1 MEMKEMIAR
10 INFLAR
16 KKRTVGLTES
26 ELIEQKEL
34 YEMYLGNIR
43 AQVKQKLDSITFV
56 DKEDPVLW
64 IRKTRY
70 STDVYFR
77 TRHHLLRRRLPA
89 RHQ

>member
-1 MEMKEMIAR
+1 MNMQEMIAR

-16 KKRTVGLTES
+16 KKRTEGLTEG

-34 YEMYLGNIR
+34 YELYLGNIR

-56 DKEDPVLW
+56 DKN
-64 IRKTRY
+64 RRC
-70 STDVYFR
+70 STDVYSW
-77 TRHHLLRRRLPA
+77 TRNHLLRRRIFA

>member
-16 KKRTVGLTES
+16 KKRTTGLTES

-34 YEMYLGNIR
+34 YEMYLSNIR

-56 DKEDPVLW
+56 DKEDSVQ
-64 IRKTRY
+64 
-70 STDVYFR
+70 
-77 TRHHLLRRRLPA
+77 H
-89 RHQ
+89 